1 MRILVVEDDRDISSA
16 ICKVLKLNNFY
27 TDAVYDGI
35 EALKYLDYDE
45 YDCVIL
51 DIMMPRL
58 DGLSTVKKMRERN
71 DFTPVIILTAKA
83 DIDDKVLGLD
93 TGADDYLSKPF
104 SMKEL
109 VARVKALTR
118 RKNTVINKFEFGN
131 VTLNTKTF
139 EMSSKDSSVRLLN
152 KEYQLMEMLMVNSNI
167 LLSTDKIMNTV
178 WGFDNDSEINVVW
191 VNISSLRKKLASINA
206 NITIKAVR
214 GLGYSLEVIDDQKA

>member
-27 TDAVYDGI
+27 TDAVYDGV

-139 EMSSKDSSVRLLN
+139 EMSTKDSSVRLLN

-214 GLGYSLEVIDDQKA
+214 GLGYSLEVINDQKA

>member
-27 TDAVYDGI
+27 TDAVYDGV

-58 DGLSTVKKMRERN
+58 DGLSTVKRMRERN

-139 EMSSKDSSVRLLN
+139 EMSTKDSSVRLLN

-191 VNISSLRKKLASINA
+191 VNISSLRKKLIAINA

-214 GLGYSLEVIDDQKA
+214 GLGYSLEVIDDKKA

>member
-27 TDAVYDGI
+27 TDAVYDGV
-35 EALKYLDYDE
+35 EALQYLDYDE

-58 DGLSTVKKMRERN
+58 DGLSTIKKMRERN
-71 DFTPVIILTAKA
+71 DFTPVIVLTAKA
-83 DIDDKVLGLD
+83 DIDDKVLGLE

-118 RKNTVINKFEFGN
+118 RKNTVISKFEFGN

-139 EMSSKDSSVRLLN
+139 EMSTKDSSIRLLN

-191 VNISSLRKKLASINA
+191 VNISSLRKKLASIKA

-214 GLGYSLEVIDDQKA
+214 GLGYSLEVINDKEA

>member
-27 TDAVYDGI
+27 TDAVYDGV

>member
-27 TDAVYDGI
+27 TDAVYDGV

-51 DIMMPRL
+51 DIMMPKL

-118 RKNTVINKFEFGN
+118 RKNTVISKFAFGN

-139 EMSSKDSSVRLLN
+139 EMSTNNGSIRLLN

-178 WGFDNDSEINVVW
+178 WGYDNDSEINVVW
-191 VNISSLRKKLASINA
+191 VNISSLRKKLVQINA

-214 GLGYSLEVIDDQKA
+214 GLGYSLEVIND

>member
-27 TDAVYDGI
+27 TDAVYDGV

-58 DGLSTVKKMRERN
+58 DGLSTVKRMRERN

-139 EMSSKDSSVRLLN
+139 EMSTKDSSVRLLN

-191 VNISSLRKKLASINA
+191 VNISSLRKKLISINA

-214 GLGYSLEVIDDQKA
+214 GLGYSLEVINDKKA

>member
-27 TDAVYDGI
+27 TDAVYDGV
-35 EALKYLDYDE
+35 EALEYLEYDE
-45 YDCVIL
+45 YDCVIM

-58 DGLSTVKKMRERN
+58 DGISAIKKMRERS
-71 DFTPVIILTAKA
+71 DYTPVIVLTAKA

-93 TGADDYLSKPF
+93 SGADDYLSKPF

-118 RKNTVINKFEFGN
+118 RKNTIINKFSFGN

-139 EMSSKDSSVRLLN
+139 EMSTNTHSVRLLN

-167 LLSTDKIMNTV
+167 LLSTDKIMNTI

-214 GLGYSLEVIDDQKA
+214 GLGYSLEVIND

>member
-1 MRILVVEDDRDISSA
+1 
-16 ICKVLKLNNFY
+16 
-27 TDAVYDGI
+27 
-35 EALKYLDYDE
+35 
-45 YDCVIL
+45 
-51 DIMMPRL
+51 
-58 DGLSTVKKMRERN
+58 MRERN

-118 RKNTVINKFEFGN
+118 RKNTVISKFAFGN

-139 EMSSKDSSVRLLN
+139 EMSTNNGSIRLLN

-178 WGFDNDSEINVVW
+178 WGYDNDSEINVVW
-191 VNISSLRKKLASINA
+191 VNISSLRKKLVQIKA

-214 GLGYSLEVIDDQKA
+214 GLGYSLEVIND

>member
-27 TDAVYDGI
+27 TDAVYDGV

-139 EMSSKDSSVRLLN
+139 EMSSKEGSVRLLN

-214 GLGYSLEVIDDQKA
+214 GLGYSLEVIDDKKA

>member
-35 EALKYLDYDE
+35 EALEYLEYDQ
-45 YDCVIL
+45 YDCVIM

-58 DGLSTVKKMRERN
+58 DGISTIKKMRERN
-71 DFTPVIILTAKA
+71 DFTPVIVLTAKA

-93 TGADDYLSKPF
+93 SGADDYLGKPF

-118 RKNTVINKFEFGN
+118 RKNTVINKFNFGN

-139 EMSSKDSSVRLLN
+139 EMSTDKGSIRLLN

-167 LLSTDKIMNTV
+167 LLSTDKIMNTI

-191 VNISSLRKKLASINA
+191 VNISSLRKKLASIKA

-214 GLGYSLEVIDDQKA
+214 GLGYSLEVIDD